1 MLDQIKL
8 FFEQHLALLAPEAKS
23 VETLQLATAALFLE
37 MMTMDDRIEPK
48 EQEVILSLIQKNFS
62 LTPEQ
67 ATLLMGL
74 AEQQRKQATDYF
86 QFTTLIN
93 KTYSPEQKIYLIE
106 SLWKIAF
113 IDGVLDLQEEYLV
126 RKIAEL
132 LHVPHSAF
140 IMAKDRVTA
149 EKTI

>member
-1 MLDQIKL
+1 MLNQIKL
-8 FFEQHLALLAPEAKS
+8 FFEQHLALLAPEDNS
-23 VETLQLATAALFLE
+23 EETLQLATAVLFLE
-37 MMTMDDRIEPK
+37 MMIMDDKIELK
-48 EQEVILSLIQKNFS
+48 EQEVILSLIQQNFS

-67 ATLLMGL
+67 ATSLMEL

-86 QFTTLIN
+86 QFTSLIN
-93 KTYSPEQKIYLIE
+93 KTYSLEQKVHLIE

-113 IDGVLDLQEEYLV
+113 IDGVLDMNEEYLV

-140 IMAKDRVTA
+140 IMAKDRVGA
-149 EKTI
+149 KNEI